1 MNILLFTD
9 EDYDRENIT
18 INVPAGVVSVSFMI
32 NITDYVAECNESFI
46 LVMQS
51 LSTCRVTSGN
61 INTSEIFIIDD
72 DSKYI

>member
-1 MNILLFTD
+1 MNIVYTD

-18 INVPAGVVSVSFMI
+18 VNVPAGVLSVSFMI
-32 NITDYVAECNESFI
+32 NITDDIVECNESFI

-61 INTSEIFIIDD
+61 INSSEIIIIDD
-72 DSKYI
+72 DSK

>member
-1 MNILLFTD
+1 MNIVYTD

-18 INVPAGVVSVSFMI
+18 INVPAGVLSVSFMI
-32 NITDYVAECNESFI
+32 NITDDIVECNESFI

-61 INTSEIFIIDD
+61 INSSEIIIIDD
-72 DSKYI
+72 DSK